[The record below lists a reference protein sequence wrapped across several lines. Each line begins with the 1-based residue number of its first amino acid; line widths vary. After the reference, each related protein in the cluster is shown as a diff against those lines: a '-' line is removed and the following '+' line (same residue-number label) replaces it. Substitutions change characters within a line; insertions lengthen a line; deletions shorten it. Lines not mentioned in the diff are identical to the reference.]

1 MMIIL
6 SVAGLGNEVKFK
18 LRLPPFLGM
27 CSQSIAQKISLISLL
42 RYVIFVSVRYGDQL
56 MFKIIIIIFLKKQ

>member
-27 CSQSIAQKISLISLL
+27 CSVDSPENIT
-42 RYVIFVSVRYGDQL
+42 DQ
-56 MFKIIIIIFLKKQ
+56 FAKVCDFCFSQIW